1 MPELSELYNRV
12 RAAGRLS
19 VDFARYGRPGVMPP
33 PAGDEAVVLDRMRGA
48 LLGGA
53 IGDAL
58 GGTLEFAG
66 YPHPRWVEHY
76 HPGEDPDGPGF
87 RRPPGAITDDTQL
100 TMWLAESLLERGG
113 LDPEDVVRWF
123 TASPIRGIGIAT
135 SQFVANCR
143 QGLPWD
149 RCGVRSAGNGV
160 AMRSAPVGLFYGRDF
175 GSLKLA
181 AGLQALITHNDPMAI
196 ASGIMVAYAV
206 ARLVAEP
213 SGALDPLEARI
224 AFCRDLAA
232 VIEGMETGGAGM
244 ESERA
249 ASERP
254 AMERRKSR
262 RAASSRAVSAR
273 SEEKDGEV
281 VGGYRN
287 RQGMPDSLYRRVG
300 TRIPELLAAGAT
312 AGEVQEEFGS
322 SAYVLESLPFAIF
335 CFLQSPHD
343 FRRTLLDA
351 VNLGEDSDTT
361 GAMACTLSGAYNGAS
376 AIPAEYLEGLEYRF
390 WLEGLAAGFA
400 ERWRH
405 ADV

>member
-1 MPELSELYNRV
+1 MRDMRDMRELTELYNRV
-12 RAAGRLS
+12 KAAGRLS

-33 PAGDEAVVLDRMRGA
+33 RPGDGAVVLDRVRGA

-53 IGDAL
+53 VGDAL
-58 GGTLEFAG
+58 GRTLEFAG

-76 HPGEDPDGPGF
+76 QPGEDPDDPGF
-87 RRPPGAITDDTQL
+87 CRPPGAITDDTQL

-113 LDPEDVVRWF
+113 LDPEDVVRRF
-123 TASPIRGIGIAT
+123 TTSTIRGIGIAT

-213 SGALDPLEARI
+213 RSALDPLEARI
-224 AFCRDLAA
+224 TFCRDLAGI
-232 VIEGMETGGAGM
+232 IEGMETGEAEMGSGRAG
-244 ESERA
+244 
-249 ASERP
+249 
-254 AMERRKSR
+254 SR
-262 RAASSRAVSAR
+262 RTGSEQAGGREAASS
-273 SEEKDGEV
+273 
-281 VGGYRN
+281 YRN
-287 RQGMPDSLYRRVG
+287 RQGMPDSLCRRVG

-343 FRRTLLDA
+343 FQRTLLHA

-361 GAMACTLSGAYNGAS
+361 GAMACTLSGAYNGAN

-390 WLEGLAAGFA
+390 WLEGLAAGLA
-400 ERWRH
+400 ERWQH
-405 ADV
+405 SDA